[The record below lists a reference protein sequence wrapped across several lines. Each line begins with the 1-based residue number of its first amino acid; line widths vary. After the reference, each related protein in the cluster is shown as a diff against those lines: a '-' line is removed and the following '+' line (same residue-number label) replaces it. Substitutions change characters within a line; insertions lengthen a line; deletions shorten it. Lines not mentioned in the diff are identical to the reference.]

1 MGKVRF
7 YLFFLVFLISQ
18 FHSFLINDFHSQY
31 KSWKYAVVLHLGIY
45 EIRQTRV
52 SGRIYFR
59 TFACLHVVDTLI
71 KCSKSLR
78 STHFTAISS
87 TKYFFKNC
95 TFLFYHCKM
104 RGQYFMPYTTSFL
117 HSTFVRMKW
126 VLNYTVGLDAWNQI
140 FGYLLDSVEK
150 WV

>member
-52 SGRIYFR
+52 VEFIFVLLLVYTWF
-59 TFACLHVVDTLI
+59 TLI